1 MAMTLEQFKEKFN
14 DLSTNEKVSIYNEY
28 QLEHGDPDDML
39 NSFDEDFFN
48 TYFEGKPMD
57 AVRAAYF
64 GEIHWDDEY
73 IRFNG
78 YGNLES
84 VSSFSVD
91 EIIEDEIEEIFNH
104 SDTWE
109 DYIEED
115 EEEDTEEE

>member
-14 DLSTNEKVSIYNEY
+14 DLSTSEKVSIYNEY

-39 NSFDEDFFN
+39 NEFNEDFFN
-48 TYFEGKPMD
+48 MCFEGKPME

-73 IRFNG
+73 IRFDT

-84 VSSFSVD
+84 FSSFSVD
-91 EIIEDEIEEIFNH
+91 EIIEDEIEEIFKH
-104 SDTWE
+104 PDTWE
-109 DYIEED
+109 DYIEEEEED
-115 EEEDTEEE
+115 EEEEE

>member
-14 DLSTNEKVSIYNEY
+14 DLRTSEKVSIYNEY

-64 GEIHWDDEY
+64 GEIHWADEY

-84 VSSFSVD
+84 VSRFSVD

>member
-14 DLSTNEKVSIYNEY
+14 DLRTSEKVSIYNEY

-64 GEIHWDDEY
+64 GEIHWADEY

-104 SDTWE
+104 PDTWE
-109 DYIEED
+109 DYIEEN

>member
-14 DLSTNEKVSIYNEY
+14 DLSTSEKVSIYNEY

-64 GEIHWDDEY
+64 GEIHWADEY

-115 EEEDTEEE
+115 TEEE

>member
-14 DLSTNEKVSIYNEY
+14 DLSTSEKVSIYNEY
-28 QLEHGDPDDML
+28 QLEHGNPDDML

-48 TYFEGKPMD
+48 MRFEGKPMD

-64 GEIHWDDEY
+64 GEIHWTDEY
-73 IRFNG
+73 IRFDA

-91 EIIEDEIEEIFNH
+91 EIIEDEIEEIFKH

>member
-14 DLSTNEKVSIYNEY
+14 DLSTSEKVSIYNEY

-64 GEIHWDDEY
+64 GEIHWADEY

>member
-14 DLSTNEKVSIYNEY
+14 DLSTSEKVSIYNEY

-64 GEIHWDDEY
+64 GEIHWADEY

-104 SDTWE
+104 PDTWE
-109 DYIEED
+109 DYIEEN